1 MLSRLWWFEVMREAQ
16 KLEWALHLKD
26 ARSWCLFPT
35 QLHLHTHTHRDSFI
49 HSRTQYRCLFIAN
62 IQIKVL
68 VHLFSSVYL
77 VQGHGVA
84 GVCPSCH
91 WVKGGVHP
99 RQVTGLCHAAYQE
112 RVYFC
117 AHLSK
122 HAFFM
127 PLGSSFLIILFMG
140 SFYYFFFIFRV
151 GYIYSLQH
159 TSSLVLIHYES
170 PAQRFIYIFRCAL
183 FAC

>member
-1 MLSRLWWFEVMREAQ
+1 MREAGVYF
-16 KLEWALHLKD
+16 LH
-26 ARSWCLFPT
+26 SYICI
-35 QLHLHTHTHRDSFI
+35 HTHRDSFI

-112 RVYFC
+112 RVYFY

-127 PLGSSFLIILFMG
+127 PLGSSFWLFFLWVLFII
-140 SFYYFFFIFRV
+140 FFIFRV